1 MVKARKFYE
10 SGLVAAVAERA
21 ETIGLCREVSGYY
34 EFVGYMEITNDD
46 ESKHLYE
53 ITLKADNG
61 VLGNTITKSDN
72 VIKQIDDIMATV
84 GGSAPRSAWKM
95 GFSQQK
101 TKSGNQVIVVN
112 MTLADGY
119 QAATEQETAME

>member
-46 ESKHLYE
+46 ESKRLFE
-53 ITLKADNG
+53 ITLKSDNG
-61 VLGNTITKSDN
+61 VLGNAITKSDN
-72 VIKQIDDIMATV
+72 VIRQIDEIMETV
-84 GGSAPRSAWKM
+84 GGSAPRSAWKI
-95 GFSQQK
+95 GFSEQK
-101 TKSGNQVIVVN
+101 TKNGNNVIVVN

-119 QAATEQETAME
+119 QAATETEETTE

>member
-1 MVKARKFYE
+1 MVKARKYYE

-46 ESKHLYE
+46 ESKRLFE

-61 VLGNTITKSDN
+61 VLGNAITKSDN
-72 VIKQIDDIMATV
+72 VIRQIDEIMETV
-84 GGSAPRSAWKM
+84 GGSAQRSEWKI
-95 GFSQQK
+95 GFSEQK
-101 TKSGNQVIVVN
+101 TKNGNNVIVVN
-112 MTLADGY
+112 MTLAAGY
-119 QAATEQETAME
+119 QAATEAKEPTE

>member
-34 EFVGYMEITNDD
+34 EFVGYMEITNED
-46 ESKHLYE
+46 ESKRLFE

-61 VLGNTITKSDN
+61 VLGNAITKSDN
-72 VIKQIDDIMATV
+72 VIRQIDEIMETV
-84 GGSAPRSAWKM
+84 GGSAPRSAWKI
-95 GFSQQK
+95 GFSEQK
-101 TKSGNQVIVVN
+101 TKNGNNVIIVN
-112 MTLADGY
+112 MTLSDGY
-119 QAATEQETAME
+119 QAATETEDKTE

>member
-1 MVKARKFYE
+1 MVKARKYYE
-10 SGLVAAVAERA
+10 TGLVSAVAERA

-46 ESKHLYE
+46 ESKRLFE

-61 VLGNTITKSDN
+61 VLGNAITKSDN
-72 VIKQIDDIMATV
+72 VIRQIDEIMETV
-84 GGSAPRSAWKM
+84 GGSAPRSAWKI
-95 GFSQQK
+95 GFSEQK
-101 TKSGNQVIVVN
+101 TKNGNNVIVVN

-119 QAATEQETAME
+119 QAATEAKEPTE